1 MISAVI
7 LLIGTIMM
15 GGTLAL
21 TQIHYRMTLLEI
33 ESTKVRYI
41 AEAGIYRTIAK
52 IKTDAAMKLKSDVPL
67 KSYIA
72 SETDIAVKPVFPRKE
87 GVNWVRFGEGSYRVR
102 VVSEAGI
109 GEASTSGTRTN
120 GTPNNGTRTGETSNS
135 GALTG
140 ETPSNKV
147 NRDEKADNKGEA
159 DSQPQITPPILRL
172 LAEGRLP
179 SGAKSVIQVMYD
191 TERNTIVRWEE
202 TSHE

>member
-72 SETDIAVKPVFPRKE
+72 SETDIAVKPAFPRKE
-87 GVNWVRFGEGSYRVR
+87 EVNWVRFGEGSYRIR

-120 GTPNNGTRTGETSNS
+120 GTPNDGTRTGETSNS

-147 NRDEKADNKGEA
+147 NRDEKADNKGEV